1 MTTHFQT
8 MAAIRFGYGLSQADS
23 PPASVDDMLS
33 RLRGPDRMAAAWPI
47 APFAQRARESL
58 NFRLLRKSFRNSPD
72 AGKKAVRKAY
82 RKMFG
87 GLMGDMRATVLRAMD
102 GHDAFRER
110 LVRFWADHF
119 TVIGRGKGL
128 RFVTTAYVEDAIRP
142 NITGRFADL
151 LKAADM
157 HPAMLIFLDQ
167 TSSVGPDSPIG
178 RRSGKGLN
186 ENLAREIME
195 LHTLGV
201 GAAYTQR
208 DVRQFARLLTGLYYN
223 FRTGSSFRAA
233 AAEPGAETVLGQ
245 SYGGGPASVADIEA
259 AFDDLARHPATARHI
274 ATKLAVHFVSDTPDP
289 ALVDHVAAVFSR
301 SDGDLMATYAAL
313 LEHPAAWRKP
323 GEKARQPFDFVVAS
337 LRALD
342 VPAKHVAAL
351 SAART
356 RLLLAAPMEAM
367 GQPWQRPN
375 GPDGWPEEMDYW
387 ITPQGL
393 AARIEWAL
401 LLAGRM
407 GGAVRQQELART
419 ALGTLSDTRMIEVV
433 SAAESRREGI
443 ALVLASPEF
452 NRR

>member
-8 MAAIRFGYGLSQADS
+8 MAAIRFGYGLSAADV
-23 PPASVDDMLS
+23 PPDNVDDMLL
-33 RLRGPDRMAAAWPI
+33 RLRGPDRMVAAWPI
-47 APFAQRARESL
+47 ASFPVRARESL
-58 NFRLLRKSFRNSPD
+58 DFRLLRKSFRNRPD
-72 AGKKAVRKAY
+72 ADRKAVRKAY
-82 RKMFG
+82 RRMFG
-87 GLMGDMRATVLRAMD
+87 GLMQDMRATVLRAMD

-119 TVIGRGKGL
+119 TVIGQGKGL

-167 TSSVGPDSPIG
+167 TSSIGPDSPIG
-178 RRSGKGLN
+178 KRSGKGLN
-186 ENLAREIME
+186 ENLAREIIE

-201 GAAYTQR
+201 KGAYTQK
-208 DVRQFARLLTGLYYN
+208 DVRQFAKLLTGLYYN

-233 AAEPGAETVLGQ
+233 AAEPGAETVLGH

-274 ATKLAVHFVSDTPDP
+274 ATKLAVHFVSDKPDP
-289 ALVDHVAAVFSR
+289 ALVDHVATAFAG

-313 LEHPAAWRKP
+313 LEHPSAWKNP

-337 LRALD
+337 LRALN
-342 VPAKHVAAL
+342 VPAQTVAGLDAGK
-351 SAART
+351 T
-356 RLLLAAPMEAM
+356 RLWLAAPMEAM

-407 GGAVRQQELART
+407 GGDQRPQDLART
-419 ALGTLSDTRMIEVV
+419 ALGALVDTRMVQIVG
-433 SAAESRREGI
+433 AAESRREGI